1 MKIWD
6 FAIRRPIFTVMVI
19 LVVLVLGAV
28 SLLRLTI
35 DLFPEMKLPMAA
47 VVTTYS
53 GAGPQEVETLVTRPL
68 EEVMGTVN
76 NVKEIKSESS
86 EGVSVL
92 IVDFNWGTDMDLA
105 TLQMREKIDIAQRY
119 LPDDADKP
127 AVFKMDPAMM
137 PIIALSVSGGR
148 NLRELRG
155 LAEDVVKGRLERLDG
170 VASVGVA
177 GGYQREINV
186 LVDPARLQAYGV
198 SLAQLTQALQVENM
212 NLPGGRVEEAGK
224 ELLIRT
230 TGEFHE
236 VSEIEEVLV
245 PLPQGGAVKVK
256 DLARVEDSHR
266 DLRQHTRMNGRP
278 SVGLFVQKQT
288 TANTVKVAGLVKRAI
303 PEILQE
309 LPPGVDIRVVMDQS
323 GFINNSIKSVVRNA
337 TAGGILAVLI
347 LYVFLRNFRS
357 TLVIATAIPISI
369 IATFVL
375 IYFAGLTL
383 NIMSLGGLA
392 LGVGM
397 LVDNAIVVLENI
409 FRHRQE
415 GLGRVEAAG
424 FGTEE
429 VASAV
434 TASTL
439 TTMVVFLPI
448 IFVEGIAAQFFREL
462 ALTVSF
468 SLFASLLV
476 ALSLLPMLSSRM
488 LRVEGAEV
496 LLGGEGLSRR
506 FPGRVLA
513 WLGRA
518 FDWLN
523 TSYRFLLRG
532 ALARRRLVVAVAAGA
547 FITSLFA
554 VPLVGME
561 FVPRMDTGEFSVEI
575 KLPDGAV
582 LADTEKVVS
591 RVEALVNEIPER
603 ESVFTTVGAITSM
616 TRGNETGSEL
626 GKVEVKLVPRRRR
639 SRSVTRV
646 VEEVRDKVSRIP
658 GAEFKVNAASGF
670 VGGDW
675 AGAPITIIL
684 KGDDLEVLRRLA
696 QEVANRVRQVPGTR
710 DVDYSLAQGQPEV
723 QVRVNRDKA
732 AAYGLGLAQV
742 ASTVRTAISGQVA
755 TRYRVGGDEID
766 VRVRLQPESRQDL
779 RDLENLVFAS
789 PLGVQVPLRE
799 VADLVVARGP
809 VTISREGQSR
819 IVTVTGGLVG
829 RSLGAAVRDVQRSL
843 ADLKLPPGYAIEY
856 GGENKEMM
864 EAFASLGLA
873 LVLAVFL
880 VYMIMAAQ
888 FESLLYPLVIMF
900 SVPLA
905 FVGVIWGLAL
915 TRRSLNVPSFM
926 GVIMLVG
933 IVVNNAIVL
942 VDYINTLRRRGFERN
957 EAIIKA
963 GPTRLRPILMTTLT
977 TVLAMLPLA
986 LGLGESGEAQAP
998 MATVVIG
1005 GLTLS
1010 TLLTLVVVPVVYTIF
1025 DDLGQRGLF
1034 VRLASLRL
1042 RWRRPSP
1049 AAVAAGNPGAGPV
1062 AGGAGS
1068 GANPGG
1074 SFPAGGTVNDPSRRV

>member
-19 LVVLVLGAV
+19 MVVLVLGAV

-35 DLFPEMKLPMAA
+35 DLFPQIKLPMAA

-76 NVKEIKSESS
+76 NVKEIRSESS

-92 IVDFNWGTDMDLA
+92 IVDFNWGTDIDLA
-105 TLQMREKIDIAQRY
+105 TLQMREKIDLAQRY
-119 LPDDADKP
+119 LPDGADKP
-127 AVFKMDPAMM
+127 MVFKMDPAMM

-148 NLRELRG
+148 NLQELRG
-155 LAEDVVKGRLERLDG
+155 LAEDVIKGRLERLDG
-170 VASVGVA
+170 VASVSVA
-177 GGYQREINV
+177 GGYQREIQV
-186 LVDPARLQAYGV
+186 LVDPARLQAYGL

-230 TGEFHE
+230 TGEFRQ
-236 VSEIEEVLV
+236 VSDIEEVLV
-245 PLPQGGAVKVK
+245 LLPQGGTVKVK
-256 DLARVEDSHR
+256 DLARVEDTYR
-266 DLRQHTRMNGRP
+266 DQRQYTRMNGRP

-288 TANTVKVAGLVKRAI
+288 TANTVRVAGLVKRAI
-303 PEILQE
+303 PEVLKE

-323 GFINNSIKSVVRNA
+323 GFINNSVRNVVRNA
-337 TAGGILAVLI
+337 IAGGILAVLI

-357 TLVIATAIPISI
+357 TMIIAAAIPISI
-369 IATFVL
+369 VATFVL

-429 VASAV
+429 VAGAV

-506 FPGRVLA
+506 FPGGVLA

-547 FITSLFA
+547 FVASLFV

-582 LADTEKVVS
+582 LAETEKVVS

-603 ESVFTTVGAITSM
+603 ETVFTTVGAITSM
-616 TRGNETGSEL
+616 MRGNEAGSEL
-626 GKVEVKLVPRRRR
+626 GKVEVRLVPRRLRGR
-639 SRSVTRV
+639 PVNQV
-646 VEEVRDKVSRIP
+646 VEEVREKVSRIP

-675 AGAPITIIL
+675 AGAPITVIL

-696 QEVANRVRQVPGTR
+696 EEVAGRVRQVPGTR
-710 DVDYSLAQGQPEV
+710 DVDYGLAQGQPEV

-766 VRVRLQPESRQDL
+766 VRVRLQPESRRDL
-779 RDLENLVFAS
+779 RDLENLVVAS

-799 VADLVVARGP
+799 VAGLVVARGP

-819 IVTVTGGLVG
+819 IVTVTAGLAG
-829 RSLGAAVRDVQRSL
+829 RPLGAAMRDVRRSL
-843 ADLKLPPGYAIEY
+843 ADLRLPPGYALEY

-888 FESLLYPLVIMF
+888 FESLLYPFVIMF

-915 TRRSLNVPSFM
+915 TRRTLNVPSFM

-942 VDYINTLRRRGFERN
+942 VDYINILRRRGMGRD
-957 EAIIKA
+957 EAVLKA

-1025 DDLGQRGLF
+1025 DDLGRRGLF
-1034 VRLASLRL
+1034 ARLASLRP

-1049 AAVAAGNPGAGPV
+1049 AY
-1062 AGGAGS
+1062 AGS
-1068 GANPGG
+1068 GDGANPGG
-1074 SFPAGGTVNDPSRRV
+1074 SFTAGGDVNDPSRRV